1 MSGFEAI
8 GLVIAGLQLCF
19 AFVVV
24 LSLPL
29 AAKRGNATA
38 GTLFVILALAT
49 VIWITR
55 SVLWQ
60 Q

>member
-1 MSGFEAI
+1 MLWDAT
-8 GLVIAGLQLCF
+8 GLVIAGLQMLF
-19 AFVVV
+19 GFVVF
-24 LSLPL
+24 LSLPV
-29 AAKRGNATA
+29 AAKRGSSTA

-60 Q
+60 P

>member
-1 MSGFEAI
+1 MLFEVT
-8 GLVIAGLQLCF
+8 GLIIAALQLFF
-19 AFVVV
+19 AFIVV

-29 AAKRGNATA
+29 AAKRGSATA

-49 VIWITR
+49 VVWITR

>member
-1 MSGFEAI
+1 MKGFELLWLI
-8 GLVIAGLQLCF
+8 IAAMHLFLG
-19 AFVVV
+19 FVVAA
-24 LSLPL
+24 SLQQ
-29 AAKRGNATA
+29 AARRGTA
-38 GTLFVILALAT
+38 AASTLYVILALAT